1 MLVKPCSSSKGE
13 HDEKIRSEKIV
24 PSFVPSPHRKI
35 QKMKLIFQRKPMFP
49 KTNGSKQV
57 IVK

>member
-1 MLVKPCSSSKGE
+1 VLLLWEEHGE
-13 HDEKIRSEKIV
+13 KLAAKNLEAFLYHYA
-24 PSFVPSPHRKI
+24 PSPHRKI
-35 QKMKLIFQRKPMFP
+35 KKTKLILQRKPMFP